1 MKEILLIRPG
11 LNLVQYIFSCLK
23 NLYVDLSSA
32 KFSSSRQDYFNNNSI
47 AFQVSETLMRCV
59 KELYF

>member
-1 MKEILLIRPG
+1 MLIHPW
-11 LNLVQYIFSCLK
+11 LNLVQPIFSCLK